1 MKGAFNFEFKSVSD
15 ANTKIQCNIVSKK
28 TEKLTEGSGIVTIQA
43 PDYSA
48 KDVVVGLVR
57 LGSTT
62 LTGILL
68 DSSNIGV
75 VNKDITLKY
84 KDKTVKFT
92 TDKSGAWSQ

>member
-48 KDVVVGLVR
+48 KDVVVGLNKIKISIDIK
-57 LGSTT
+57 GS
-62 LTGILL
+62 
-68 DSSNIGV
+68 V
-75 VNKDITLKY
+75 VDPYNKPVPALKLNFY
-84 KDKTVKFT
+84 SDPT
-92 TDKSGAWSQ
+92 SI